1 MAICAAGAV
10 RRIQGEEIMYILTH
24 KNGEEYGSP
33 FMFTQEMIENLRY
46 NSKPNV
52 TYTFVAVGTRR
63 TITVTSMVTIVEEG
77 EE

>member
-1 MAICAAGAV
+1 
-10 RRIQGEEIMYILTH
+10 MYILTH

-33 FMFTQEMIENLRY
+33 FMFTQEMIENLQY
-46 NSKPNV
+46 NLCNSQSKPNV

-63 TITVTSMVTIVEEG
+63 TITITSMVTIVEE